1 MAPTWSF
8 WSLPCAK
15 YDHAVVLALWLNST
29 FALSDL
35 LKRRTEVRDTNT
47 KWTKKEIEDLPV
59 VSAPSMAAKDIDDA
73 KSLLHELGQLKF
85 PCLIEQ
91 LETAYEGRVM
101 LDNYFVKL
109 LHMNIP
115 ESKIIDLQ

>member
-1 MAPTWSF
+1 M
-8 WSLPCAK
+8 PCAK
-15 YDHAVVLALWLNST
+15 YDHAIVLALWLNPT

-35 LKRRTEVRDTNT
+35 LKRRTEVRGTNI
-47 KWTKKEIEDLPV
+47 KRRKKEIEDLPV

-115 ESKIIDLQ
+115 ERKIIDLQ